1 MAPCAGAAALVSVV
15 AEALEEADEVGVLLA
30 ETAAEAVGVL
40 EPVAVA
46 ELAAAPEPAAA
57 PELEAGL
64 EPVAVGVD
72 VKVTPTAAHSS

>member
-46 ELAAAPEPAAA
+46 ELAAAPE
-57 PELEAGL
+57 LEAGL